1 MCQNATYQIILC
13 FHQGSSKLIPVSSHR
28 FPSLQTLQFL
38 AGVTPNFIQKSLT
51 WISWLVR
58 ARLVSDASQYAS
70 ILKSIGDPFFDRS
83 SSESAFQISMEGLSK
98 DASGTEKHKK
108 IVWTLLGD
116 QGHGPNV
123 AVTGDRNYNFD

>member
-1 MCQNATYQIILC
+1 MYQSATSQIILC
-13 FHQGSSKLIPVSSHR
+13 FHQGISKLILVSSHR
-28 FPSLQTLQFL
+28 YPSLQTLQFL
-38 AGVTPNFIQKSLT
+38 AGVTPNFVQKSLT

-58 ARLVSDASQYAS
+58 ARLIPDAAQYAA

-83 SSESAFQISMEGLSK
+83 SSESAFEVSMEGVSK

-123 AVTGDRNYNFD
+123 AVTGDRNFNFD